1 MKNQVLRRRKAF
13 TLVELLVVIAIIAV
27 LVGLLLPAVQ
37 KAREAS
43 ARTQCVNNLK
53 QIGLGAQTYHDSFKA
68 LPQNH
73 RPLGAQAGNVRE
85 RWFTHILPFID
96 QNTLYNLYDE
106 TSNWDS
112 NGALAS
118 YPTTTPAPAA
128 GYNGNAAIVS
138 TPIPIAQC
146 PSAPN
151 STRLDNNPQLSSPFG
166 WGTNNPLVSAVTDYA
181 GIYGV
186 HPYFYAATGITPP
199 ANPYGAITNNVA
211 TSVGSDTAPVKL
223 TDITDG
229 TSNTILVTESA
240 GRPYLYQNG
249 VQQGTALTAHG
260 TNGGGWGRPGSEIWL
275 IGFSNKFG
283 TTPGG
288 PVAINAANGVDWQGQ
303 FPYTSATGPVTPPLN
318 TDGGGQIYG
327 FHPAGAN
334 AVYSDGSVHLLPQSI
349 APAVLASLVTRA
361 GNDTVLGS
369 TLP

>member
-1 MKNQVLRRRKAF
+1 MKYQVLRRRNGF

-43 ARTQCVNNLK
+43 NRAQCQNNLK
-53 QIGLGAQTYHDSFKA
+53 QIGLGAQTFHDSYKA

-73 RPLGAQAGNVRE
+73 RPLGAQAGSVRE
-85 RWFTHILPFID
+85 RWFTHLLPFID
-96 QNTLYNLYDE
+96 QDSLYSRYDE

-112 NGALAS
+112 NGALPG
-118 YPTTTPAPAA
+118 YPTTSPAPAA
-128 GYNGNAAIVS
+128 GYVGNAAVVS
-138 TPIPIAQC
+138 TPIPVAQC

-151 STRLDNNPQLSSPFG
+151 GNRWDNNPQLNSPFG
-166 WGTNNPLVSAVTDYA
+166 WASNNPFVSAVTDYA
-181 GIYGV
+181 GVYGV
-186 HPYFYAATGITPP
+186 HPYFYATTGITPP
-199 ANPYGAITNNVA
+199 ANPYGAITNNVP
-211 TSVGSDTAPVKL
+211 TSVGADTAPVKL

-229 TSNTILVTESA
+229 TSNTLLVAESA

-249 VQQGTALTAHG
+249 VQQGTDLTAHG
-260 TNGGGWGRPGSEIWL
+260 TNGGGWGRPGSDIWL
-275 IGFSNKFG
+275 IGFTNKLG

-288 PVAINAANGVDWQGQ
+288 PVAINAANGVDWTGQ
-303 FPYTSATGPVTPPLN
+303 FPYAGPVTPSLN

-334 AVYSDGSVHLLPQSI
+334 AVYTDGSVHLLPQSI
-349 APAVLASLVTRA
+349 NPAVLASLVTRA
-361 GNDTVLGS
+361 GNDTVLGA